1 MPKKP
6 KVNPASA
13 EPTVENRRARHDY
26 TIHDTL
32 EVGLV
37 LAGSE
42 VKPVRAGRISLG
54 EGYITATEQPPVLSL
69 HNVNIGEY
77 GPAGA
82 FQHKLDRPRRL
93 LAHKREI
100 QKLARAS
107 MLKGFTL
114 IPLKLYWKNGYA
126 KLLVGVGEGRGKTDK
141 RHAIAER
148 QMKRE
153 VDRAMSKRMKY

>member
-1 MPKKP
+1 MAKKP
-6 KVNPASA
+6 KANPAAA

-26 TIHDTL
+26 TIHETL
-32 EVGLV
+32 EVGIV

-54 EGYITATEQPPVLSL
+54 EGYVTATEHPPTLSL
-69 HNVNIGEY
+69 HSVNIGEY
-77 GPAGA
+77 GPAGT
-82 FQHKLDRPRRL
+82 FQHTPDRPRRL

-107 MLKGFTL
+107 MVKGFTL
-114 IPLKLYWKNGYA
+114 VPLKLYWKNGFA

-141 RHAIAER
+141 RHAIA
-148 QMKRE
+148 QRE
-153 VDRAMSKRMKY
+153 HQRDIDRAMSKRIKF